1 MSTSTE
7 LTADCSRC
15 AGLCCVALAFAKSSD
30 FAHDKDAGDPC
41 VNLEEGFGCR
51 IHAALRPSGYKGCTV
66 FDCFGAGQAVTQ
78 QTFGG
83 RTWREAD
90 VSSALMFQV
99 FPVVRQLHELL
110 FYLRAAERLS
120 RRVPSL
126 VEQVR
131 TLTAQTQ
138 ALTREPAQ
146 AIVALDVGLH
156 RDQVTAVLREVSA
169 HVRGQSTA
177 RDESPSGPTASSD
190 RSGFSRAKRGSGPAS
205 RQAKRGADLTGADLI
220 GVVLE
225 GRDLRECD
233 LRGAY
238 LIAADLRGCDL
249 RLADLIGADLRD
261 TDLSGA
267 DLSSALFVTQTQVNG
282 AHGDGATRLPRG
294 LIRPDHWSSRAT
306 RA

>member
-1 MSTSTE
+1 MSSSLE

-41 VNLEEGFGCR
+41 VNLEDGFGCR
-51 IHAALRPSGYKGCTV
+51 IHARLRPSGYKGCTV

-90 VSSALMFQV
+90 VSSDLMFAV

-110 FYLRAAERLS
+110 YYLREAERLS
-120 RRVPSL
+120 RRTPAL
-126 VEQVR
+126 VERVR
-131 TLTAQTQ
+131 SLTARTE
-138 ALTREPAQ
+138 ALTAEPAE
-146 AIVALDVGLH
+146 AIVALDVGSH
-156 RDQVTAVLREVSA
+156 RDLVTVVLREISA
-169 HVRGQSTA
+169 HVRQASGGQT
-177 RDESPSGPTASSD
+177 PGGPGLTGPTK
-190 RSGFSRAKRGSGPAS
+190 RASGPAV
-205 RQAKRGADLTGADLI
+205 RRAKRGADLTGADLI
-220 GVVLE
+220 GVVME
-225 GRDLRECD
+225 GRDLREAN

-249 RLADLIGADLRD
+249 RLADVIGADLRD

-267 DLSSALFVTQTQVNG
+267 DLSSALFLTQTQVNG
-282 AHGDGATRLPRG
+282 AHGDAATRLPRG
-294 LIRPDHWSSRAT
+294 VTRPDHWSARAT
-306 RA
+306 RG